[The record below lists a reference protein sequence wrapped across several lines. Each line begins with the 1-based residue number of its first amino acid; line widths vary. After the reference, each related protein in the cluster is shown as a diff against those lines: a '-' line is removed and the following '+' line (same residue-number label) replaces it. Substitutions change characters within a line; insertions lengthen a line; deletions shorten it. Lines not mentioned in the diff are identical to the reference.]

1 MRRARLCRG
10 QAKGGGE
17 KGRRTWLEGLDP
29 MPTEE
34 HGDHR
39 DDGEPEAVRLRD
51 LDDEAAHEASEG
63 SGEHHKGAGPLDMV
77 RHGDVELGGSCLA
90 SCYGCRLHA

>member
-1 MRRARLCRG
+1 MVRHGDVEL
-10 QAKGGGE
+10 GGSCLASCYGC
-17 KGRRTWLEGLDP
+17 
-29 MPTEE
+29 TEE

-39 DDGEPEAVRLRD
+39 DGGEPEAVRLRD

-63 SGEHHKGAGPLDMV
+63 SGEHQTGDGPLDMV

-90 SCYGCRLHA
+90 SFYGCRLHA

>member
-1 MRRARLCRG
+1 
-10 QAKGGGE
+10 
-17 KGRRTWLEGLDP
+17 

-34 HGDHR
+34 HDDHR

-90 SCYGCRLHA
+90 SCYGCRHHDGKRKLAKGEDHDGTTG